1 MENTKCRGL
10 DNMPQPFAWLNDS
23 NITSIEGFMGYN
35 NTVTQGAY
43 APILVLSF
51 FIIVLFATG
60 NWAKNKAI
68 LVSAFLST
76 IFASFLW
83 ILGVLAWYYV
93 GLCLAGTILSFLM
106 VSKD

>member
-1 MENTKCRGL
+1 
-10 DNMPQPFAWLNDS
+10 MPQPFAWLNDS

-35 NTVTQGAY
+35 NTVTQGIY